1 MRLRVAGKGIYMG
14 EKKRPVLSI
23 SMLVSNNRR
32 DTIEKCMESL
42 VPLRK
47 AVSSELIIVDTGCT
61 DGSVE
66 IARRYADK
74 VVQFTWCKDFAAA
87 RNAGLSECSGEWFL
101 YLDDD
106 EWFEDVSAL
115 IAFFQSKGKDKCDAL
130 WYIQRNYDS
139 MEGKSYTD
147 TYVGRCVKRKPETR
161 FYGKIHEWLEPLPR
175 AIMKTDVFVHHYGY
189 VYKSEEDRQKH
200 LERNLTLEEEAVRE
214 NPNDIRMCCQLVQE
228 YRVAR
233 RYEDALALCERCLT
247 GVDKAEKGAFVQYL
261 RLAIPKIYKEWENYE
276 EALRA
281 FEALEEKY
289 TLLRQTRLGLYY
301 EKAMNYACMKKEE
314 AVVQTFLR
322 YLRELAAPPVTG
334 EPEFPVMD
342 FAQYESEL
350 FRQRAVEY
358 AVNHIICGELYSYAG
373 EVYSYMDWDKNIRA
387 KDLLTALFR
396 CYQETG
402 EAALLKQHLPVV
414 LKNKELEPQV
424 YGNVQSFYE
433 KYPEQ
438 QEKLLADLEALHLE
452 CGNFPFFHLVY
463 TEGKQKTTEQDLKLY
478 YEKSDRKYDTEVAA
492 LLFTNRELFSRV
504 LERLSFELYAEA
516 VALFVTGKP
525 EERLAEVWQRLPV
538 LAACYPEDK
547 KGFLRYAAMV
557 IAEKRLVLY
566 TEQESVEEENNA
578 RDAARTGDGAGFR
591 QETGTGNAEA
601 FLENYLSAAKQYA
614 QGLYLPALLTEAG
627 CTLLPANLRFVCYM
641 EAAKAQ
647 KGDFARWGESIKR
660 AAKEYPALLPAVKV
674 LLAERGKKEAAG
686 RQTKDGGQS
695 AAGSAKKE
703 LLALAE
709 QLKTMVRAQLA
720 EGKTEEAEAIL
731 LELAVMLP
739 EDEEIKDYLNSCKN
753 CV

>member
-1 MRLRVAGKGIYMG
+1 MG

-42 VPLRK
+42 VPLRE
-47 AVSSELIIVDTGCT
+47 AVPSELIIVDTGCT

-66 IARRYADK
+66 IARRYADR

-106 EWFEDVSAL
+106 EWFDDVSAL
-115 IAFFQSKGKDKCDAL
+115 IAFFQSKGRDKCDAL

-147 TYVGRCVKRKPETR
+147 TYVSRCVKMKPGTR
-161 FYGKIHEWLEPLPR
+161 FRGKIHEWLEPLPS

-214 NPNDIRMCCQLVQE
+214 NPGDLRMCCQLVQE

-233 RYEDALALCERCLT
+233 RYEDALALCEKCLA
-247 GVDKAEKGAFVQYL
+247 GVAETEKGAFVQYL
-261 RLAIPKIYKEWENYE
+261 RLAIPKIYKERENYE
-276 EALRA
+276 EALHA
-281 FEALEEKY
+281 FEDLEEKY

-301 EKAMNYACMKKEE
+301 NKAMNYACMKKEE
-314 AVVQTFLR
+314 EVVQTFLR
-322 YLRELAAPPVTG
+322 YLRELAAPPVAG

-358 AVNHIICGELYSYAG
+358 AVNHIICGELYSYAD

-402 EAALLKQHLPVV
+402 EAALLKQHLPVAV
-414 LKNKELEPQV
+414 GNPELEPQV
-424 YGNVQSFYE
+424 YGTLQSFYE
-433 KYPEQ
+433 KHPEQ
-438 QEKLLADLEALHLE
+438 REKLLADLETLHLE
-452 CGNFPFFHLVY
+452 CGNFPFFHLLY
-463 TEGKQKTTEQDLKLY
+463 TEGRQTTTAQDLQLY

-492 LLFTNRELFSRV
+492 LLFTNRALFPQV
-504 LERLSFELYAEA
+504 LEHLSFETYVEA
-516 VALFVTGKP
+516 VAFFVTEKDAEGLAKVWQYLP
-525 EERLAEVWQRLPV
+525 ALAE
-538 LAACYPEDK
+538 CYPEDK
-547 KGFLRYAAMV
+547 NGFWRYAAMV

-566 TEQESVEEENNA
+566 AEQAGTEAESNTQT
-578 RDAARTGDGAGFR
+578 AARAGDGAGFGN
-591 QETGTGNAEA
+591 ETGTGNAAA
-601 FLENYLSAAKQYA
+601 FLEDYLFAAKQYA
-614 QGLYLPALLTEAG
+614 QGLYLPTLLTEAG

-641 EAAKAQ
+641 EAAKTQ
-647 KGDFARWGESIKR
+647 EGDFARWGESIKR
-660 AAKEYPALLPAVKV
+660 AAKEYPVLLPVVKV
-674 LLAERGKKEAAG
+674 LLAERAKKEAAG
-686 RQTKDGGQS
+686 RQAENRGQN
-695 AAGSAKKE
+695 AADSAKQE
-703 LLALAE
+703 LLALAVR
-709 QLKTMVRAQLA
+709 LKAMVRAQLA
-720 EGKTEEAEAIL
+720 EGKTEEARAIL
-731 LELAVMLP
+731 SELAVLLP
-739 EDEEIKDYLNSCKN
+739 EDAEVKELLG
-753 CV
+753 V